1 MQPQRIV
8 PIVVAQKQN
17 SGGTLMLIV
26 GFFTIFILII
36 AGLAYII
43 SSDRSDDS
51 WPQEYEPPTI
61 TVNDFE
67 VKYSNDVDTTDA
79 NCQNEHLISPSAHY
93 ACEFTIDST
102 HNVEINLTLKEDDSI
117 HLYTLT
123 SANYENFVQKE
134 NFQKIDGMWKW
145 YTESTYLEGELD
157 AGTYYVVLYNHE
169 L

>member
-8 PIVVAQKQN
+8 PIVVVQKQN
-17 SGGTLMLIV
+17 SSGTLILIFGVSTVLILIV
-26 GFFTIFILII
+26 
-36 AGLAYII
+36 AGLAYTI
-43 SSDRSDDS
+43 SSDSSGDS
-51 WPQEYEPPTI
+51 WPQEYESPTI
-61 TVNDFE
+61 TVEGFVVN
-67 VKYSNDVDTTDA
+67 YSNDAGIIDA

-102 HNVEINLTLKEDDSI
+102 HNIEINLTLKEDDNI

-145 YTESTYLEGELD
+145 YTESIHLEGELD
-157 AGTYYVVLYNHE
+157 AGTYYFVLYNHE